1 MSDESKSTEE
11 SAPADD
17 SGKRSAKVDPDTT
30 ATDKQ
35 SKRADRRLG
44 RKEAGAKV
52 KKGADAIRNRIAA
65 VIWLVA
71 VVCALFLAVGALL
84 IALDA
89 NQNNVVVQFVLD
101 GAGLLDGPFSRQN
114 GVFTFEGSNAAT
126 KNALVNWGIA
136 AIAYLV
142 VGKIIDRIIRP

>member
-17 SGKRSAKVDPDTT
+17 SGKRSAESDPEST
-30 ATDKQ
+30 ATDKKA
-35 SKRADRRLG
+35 KRADRRVN

-52 KKGADAIRNRIAA
+52 KKGADAVRNRIAA
-65 VIWLVA
+65 AIWLVA

-101 GAGLLDGPFSRQN
+101 GAALLDGPFSRQN

-142 VGKIIDRIIRP
+142 VGKILDRIIRP